1 MTDVSCG
8 GSPKESMRPDGG
20 TGEGAIRS
28 VTRTQPTNFGFSNDD
43 PPSTDFIQLLS
54 TVQRLLAW
62 FFGGVGTR
70 TL

>member
-1 MTDVSCG
+1 MEAQE
-8 GSPKESMRPDGG
+8 K
-20 TGEGAIRS
+20 GAIRS
-28 VTRTQPTNFGFSNDD
+28 VTRTQPTNAD
-43 PPSTDFIQLLS
+43 PAAITHPLPNFADFIQLLS